1 MASALGHVKEEWQ
14 LFKHDPPGLRFSN
27 HRHRMKDRSRKHTAL
42 AVAIGIALLVGGFVL
57 LFMPG
62 PGLLLIVFGLGL
74 VASQSER
81 LADWLDRTETRLRRI
96 GHHTMQRWIAM
107 SGAAKVSL
115 IVGMAVAIASAGL
128 LVWKLVLGTYVLG
141 LLS

>member
-1 MASALGHVKEEWQ
+1 MASAFGHVKDEWQ

-27 HRHRMKDRSRKHTAL
+27 HRHRMKDRSRTHTAI
-42 AVAIGIALLVGGFVL
+42 AVAIGLGLLAGGFVL

-74 VASQSER
+74 IASQSQR
-81 LADWLDRTETRLRRI
+81 LADWLDHNETRLRRL

-107 SGAAKVSL
+107 SGAAKVGL
-115 IVGMAVAIASAGL
+115 IIGMAVAVASAAL
-128 LVWKLVLGTYVLG
+128 LVWKLVLGTYVLR